1 MKRIGFAVAVV
12 VVVEFDPLF
21 SNLPLNLKS
30 ISTNITKASINEQLV
45 ILASLEFLMK
55 NVPMSSGARGIA
67 Q

>member
-30 ISTNITKASINEQLV
+30 IRTSITKASINEQLA